1 MKNYCLDRSVFLFGV
16 LLLIFGLCLYTTF
29 QFAETDGF
37 SLSVLFIY
45 FRKFFV
51 EYSIIALFALL
62 LCSQNKYLRYF
73 IYIVVLSFLLVHVSQ
88 AVSYYMSGEFISK
101 AVVQNSR
108 HWRLILNP
116 ASIVPGVLLLLV
128 CFILPYII
136 EKFTYSN
143 RKSILWVSFVLLGVG
158 VFAQQSDEFFS
169 EKVKENI
176 GKVERANNAK
186 VSSPSLALYE
196 TLFVDE
202 DQEMYSM
209 SFSTT
214 EMKTLRNMGFVFDPQ
229 KEFPLLHSNFYRTPA
244 PFKSANINKK
254 NVIVFFIEGWS
265 ARLSSSYDRTFP
277 GITPNIDKLSET
289 SIVFENYYNHTALTY
304 RGLHGQLCSLYPY
317 HRGIRGYKPKS
328 KEEKKTQYFSLSD
341 VFLGEG
347 YETYFLT
354 SQMASNTYLDD
365 MVKELNFENV
375 FAGEILGDEYLEG
388 ELPKGNKAGSEYLTD
403 KQFLRSLIGVM
414 EERKDN
420 DKPFFIGLYNFDTH
434 PWIEPQSDWQEYGNG
449 QEVVLNAFNTFD
461 SAFGE
466 FIEYFKN
473 SSYAKNTVIVLT
485 ADHARYFEKRY
496 TDSLKEHGVDN
507 YQRLLSDKIPLII
520 YDPTLPRKKIIID
533 AKQRTSLDFAPTLV
547 HYLNFANRKNPF
559 MGRSLFERD
568 ILDTNVGIYF
578 SERHCTYITRD
589 HMYTYSVSEEYKE
602 MLDLA
607 NRFVRA
613 TQHLEIEDR
622 IWRRL

>member
-1 MKNYCLDRSVFLFGV
+1 MKNYSLDRSVFLCGV
-16 LLLIFGLCLYTTF
+16 LVVIFSICFYTTF

-51 EYSIIALFALL
+51 EYSIISLFALF
-62 LCSQNKYLRYF
+62 LCSQNKYFRYF
-73 IYIVVLSFLLVHVSQ
+73 IYIVVLSFVLVQVSQ

-116 ASIVPGVLLLLV
+116 ACVVPAVLLLLV
-128 CFILPYII
+128 CFIFPYII
-136 EKFTYSN
+136 EKYTYSN
-143 RKSILWVSFVLLGVG
+143 KKTTLGISFVLLGIG
-158 VFAQQSDEFFS
+158 VFAQQSDEIFP
-169 EKVKENI
+169 EKMTENI
-176 GKVERANNAK
+176 GKLERANNSK
-186 VSSPSLALYE
+186 VSSPTLALYE

-209 SFSTT
+209 TFSIS
-214 EMKTLRNMGFVFDPQ
+214 EMKTLRKMGFVFDPQ
-229 KEFPLLHSNFYRTPA
+229 KEFPLLHSNFYRTPP
-244 PFKSANINKK
+244 PFKPANGRKK
-254 NVIVFFIEGWS
+254 NVIVFFVEGWS
-265 ARLSSSYDRTFP
+265 ARLASSYDPTFP
-277 GITPNIDKLSET
+277 GITPNIDKLAET

-304 RGLHGQLCSLYPY
+304 RGIHGQLCSLYPY
-317 HRGIRGYKPKS
+317 HRGLRGYKPNLQ
-328 KEEKKTQYFSLSD
+328 EEKKTQYFSLSD

-365 MVKELNFENV
+365 MVGELNFENV
-375 FAGEILGDEYLEG
+375 FAGEVLSDEYLGG
-388 ELPKGNKAGSEYLTD
+388 ERPKGHKGGSVYLTD
-403 KQFLRSLIGVM
+403 KQFLRSLIEVM
-414 EERKDN
+414 EGRKDEE
-420 DKPFFIGLYNFDTH
+420 KPFFISLYNFDTH
-434 PWIEPQSDWQEYGNG
+434 PWIVPQSDWEEYENG
-449 QEVVLNAFNTFD
+449 QEIVLNAFNTFD
-461 SAFGE
+461 TAFGE

-473 SSYAKNTVIVLT
+473 SSYAKNTVIVVT

-496 TDSLKEHGVDN
+496 TDSLKAHGVED

-520 YDPTLPRKKIIID
+520 YDQSQVKEKIVID

-547 HYLNFANRKNPF
+547 HYLGFTNRKNPF

-568 ILDTNVGIYF
+568 ILDTDVGIYF
-578 SERHCTYITRD
+578 SERHCTYITRE
-589 HMYTYSVSEEYKE
+589 HMYTYTVSEKYKK

-613 TQHLEIEDR
+613 TQHLEIENR
-622 IWRRL
+622 IWNR